1 MRKAL
6 LIILGI
12 FCIASLFAD
21 PVIKVN
27 EITVEMLNYLIDKA
41 PDKYVPPSIAI
52 GPYDSTSGINMQSK
66 EYPRREQDKPL
77 QFVDAY
83 TDDKPASSGLYYTN
97 GSMVALGALYDVPVI
112 YKTKETQI
120 TGTSVGD
127 EYGKNRLGQESGI
140 NKYKWEEYRDVT
152 RSGTIYLAILSND
165 KPAMQFSA
173 ESSSD
178 FMFVSQSHPTYR
190 RPFELAIQPKYLIT
204 NYANY
209 LDHNNPTGIALGV
222 KNLGNGLG
230 LDNNPS
236 IKLPD
241 NVRLGLYASFWF
253 DVILVLPFD
262 NFDVTNGVQVDN
274 VKYELIEAE
283 DYSSIVNLSVSFA
296 DLEYELYEITF
307 KNTTVQRREG
317 IGGVAGYNMTW
328 NGWYNT
334 SNGSLTITSSS
345 KTGTATGLYDRE
357 VITIPFSGYYSPY
370 DSGMEES
377 RASFHVST
385 YPIISSLS
393 LNPSSS
399 NNPRTFID
407 IADINLIYMFG
418 DRFQTDINDNTC
430 EDVTYNP
437 RIFLSASSDP
447 KKQNANGFMF
457 IYRGATR
464 IVEGVNAVKYTVRVT
479 DDSGSFKD
487 FDGTDYIDGTTYE
500 MVGEDKFLYS
510 EHHYSNPFWHVY
522 DNGPRQIHYHSY
534 DGTISILID
543 DTDGNLMQA
552 GAYESTIYV
561 HLITP

>member
-12 FCIASLFAD
+12 FCIASLFAE
-21 PVIKVN
+21 PVINVN

-41 PDKYVPPSIAI
+41 PVGYVPPSIAI

-77 QFVDAY
+77 QFVDKY
-83 TDDKPASSGLYYTN
+83 TTDKPASSGLYYTN
-97 GSMVALGALYDVPVI
+97 DSMVALGALYDVPIVYVI
-112 YKTKETQI
+112 EKTTKKTSEEETEDWI
-120 TGTSVGD
+120 FD
-127 EYGKNRLGQESGI
+127 YGI
-140 NKYKWEEYRDVT
+140 NWHKNK
-152 RSGTIYLAILSND
+152 TITEAVSLKIAILSD
-165 KPAMQFSA
+165 SRPAMRFSA

-204 NYANY
+204 DYANY
-209 LDHNNPTGIALGV
+209 QDHNNPTGTALGV

-241 NVRLGLYASFWF
+241 DVSLGLYASFWF

-262 NFDVTNGVQVDN
+262 DFDVTNGVQVDN
-274 VKYELIEAE
+274 VKYELIESE
-283 DYSSIVNLSVSFA
+283 DYSSIVNLSVQYDFM
-296 DLEYELYEITF
+296 EYEIYEI
-307 KNTTVQRREG
+307 EG
-317 IGGVAGYNMTW
+317 TRIIEQKQTGQT
-328 NGWYNT
+328 GWFEVTPT
-334 SNGSLTITSSS
+334 SDWITQSIEYQITRSSS
-345 KTGTATGLYDRE
+345 GNESIQQTVGGGDA
-357 VITIPFSGYYSPY
+357 ITIPFSGYYSPY

-377 RASFHVST
+377 SASFHVGT

-430 EDVTYNP
+430 EDITYNP
-437 RIFLSASSDP
+437 RIFLSASNDP